1 MAKAQLPA
9 GNDDAKRIRT
19 HSVLRIT
26 LVRSPLGYSVRHKQT
41 VRALGLRK
49 MHQTVELADTPTVR
63 GMLYK
68 VAQLVTVEEA

>member
-1 MAKAQLPA
+1 MANPQLPA
-9 GNDDAKRIRT
+9 GNDDAKRI
-19 HSVLRIT
+19 RIT

-68 VAQLVTVEEA
+68 VAQLVKVEEA